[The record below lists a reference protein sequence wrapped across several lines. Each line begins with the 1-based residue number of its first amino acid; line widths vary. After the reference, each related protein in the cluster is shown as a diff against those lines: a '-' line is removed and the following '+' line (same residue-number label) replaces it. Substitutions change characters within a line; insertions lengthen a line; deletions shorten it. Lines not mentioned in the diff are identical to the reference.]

1 MKWLFALFFCFS
13 LSASE
18 ETYAV
23 LLAGGGGTR
32 LWPASR
38 EEFPK
43 QFLDFGTGTSLLQ
56 KTVSRLLGLP
66 HLKEIVISTNDKYEP
81 LVRSQIEPYQDKVR
95 ISILVEP
102 CRRNTAPAIALAA
115 KYLSSAASPNA
126 NIVVAPADHLIE
138 PEGEWVRSV
147 ENAFSAVQSGQIV
160 TFGILPTKPE
170 TGFGYL
176 EMGAPFDSA
185 TYSLKRFIEKPN
197 RAKAEEL
204 IQSPAVFWNAGIF
217 AFTLETFWKELALHA
232 PGIHRLANGTLSEM
246 RESFSAMPDLSID
259 YAVMEK
265 TSHIVAAPLRLQW
278 SDIGSWDGLY
288 EVLDK
293 DPDGN
298 VFQGNAVAIDSKNT
312 LAITKKTIALIDVED
327 LIIVETDDALLICK
341 KGQSQK
347 IKTLL
352 KKLEE
357 K

>member
-13 LSASE
+13 LTASE
-18 ETYAV
+18 ETYAI

-38 EEFPK
+38 DAFPK

-66 HLKEIVISTNDKYEP
+66 DLKEIVISTNDQYEP

-115 KYLSSAASPNA
+115 KYLSSAASPHA
-126 NIVVAPADHLIE
+126 NIIVAPADHLIE
-138 PEGEWVRSV
+138 PEEEWVRSV
-147 ENAFSAVQSGQIV
+147 ASAFSAVQSGQIV
-160 TFGILPTKPE
+160 TFGIQPTKPE

-176 EMGAPFDSA
+176 EIGAPFDSA

-217 AFTLETFWKELALHA
+217 AFTLETFWHEIALHA
-232 PGIHRLANGTLSEM
+232 PEIYRLSNGTVLEM
-246 RESFSAMPDLSID
+246 RERFSAMPDLSID

-265 TSHIVAAPLRLQW
+265 TSHIVASPLRLQW

-288 EVLDK
+288 EVLPK
-293 DPDGN
+293 DASGN
-298 VFQGNAVAIDSKNT
+298 VFQGNVVGLDAKNN
-312 LAITKKTIALIDVED
+312 LVFGKKQIALIGVED
-327 LIIVETDDALLICK
+327 LIVVETDDAILICK
-341 KGQSQK
+341 KGESQK